1 MTELFFGTSG
11 PRDADIAIVGESW
24 GSEEASRQRPFVG
37 HAGQELN
44 RMLAECGIA
53 RDSVFV
59 TNVVAAQPRSNEM
72 AFFFYSNAEVKERGE
87 SGLYGLYPKPIV
99 REGIERL
106 LRQLEIV
113 KPSVIIALG
122 NWSLWLLSQDCTRIK
137 TDSNKKKGIPPTKQP
152 SGILSW
158 RGSQLYA
165 RAEFGGHKLVPMI
178 HPAAILRQW
187 ALRYPTI
194 NDLKRRARVGM
205 QDNMP
210 WPHSKEDAL
219 STRTRESR
227 PGSEAII
234 SFAPSGNYQFEI
246 APDRNMVAH
255 VLGFLLGD
263 LDMQDEYESTEGT
276 LLPISVDTETRGGY
290 IDCIGLA
297 ASDREA
303 ICIPFMYGEK
313 GESYYTLDEEL
324 EVRQFIYD
332 ILTHP
337 NALIIGQN
345 FLYDMQHLDYELL
358 GTPRDVFDTMLAQ
371 HLCWPG
377 TPKGLD
383 YLSSLYCRYHRYW
396 KDEGKLWIPGMDDRQ
411 RWKYNCKDACAAFE
425 CFEVLRDL
433 ITKLGLEE
441 QWDIQR
447 RQVPMV
453 LDMMLRG
460 VRISTER
467 RNVLAGEL
475 LDRAAE
481 REAWLADALPPEITP
496 QVKSKTAAPWYRS
509 PIQQHQL
516 FYRSLGVKEIHNPK
530 TRSLTIDDSA
540 LDLIGKR
547 EPILLPLTQ
556 RLRELRSIK
565 KFHEVCTAKLDP
577 DNRMRCEFGIGGTET
592 FRWNSGENAFG
603 RGTNLQNLSKGT
615 EE

>member
-1 MTELFFGTSG
+1 MTDLFFGTSG
-11 PRDADIAIVGESW
+11 PRDADIAIIGESW

-53 RDSVFV
+53 RDQMFV
-59 TNVVAAQPRSNEM
+59 TNVVAAQPRNNEM
-72 AFFFYSNAEVKERGE
+72 AFFFYSNAEVKAQGE
-87 SGLYGLYPKPIV
+87 TGLYGLYPKPVV
-99 REGIERL
+99 REGVERL
-106 LRQLEIV
+106 LRQLEVV
-113 KPSVIIALG
+113 KPNVIIAFG
-122 NWSLWLLSQDCTRIK
+122 NWSFWLLSQDCARIR
-137 TDSNKKKGIPPTKQP
+137 TASDRKKGIPPTKQP
-152 SGILSW
+152 SGIMAW
-158 RGSQLYA
+158 RGSQLYC

-194 NDLKRRARVGM
+194 NDIKRRARVGM
-205 QDNMP
+205 ADNMP
-210 WPHSKEDAL
+210 WPHSEEDTTIQMRGAT
-219 STRTRESR
+219 SDGREL
-227 PGSEAII
+227 IVTV
-234 SFAPSGNYQFEI
+234 PSNGQYRFEI
-246 APDRNMVAH
+246 APSRNMVAH
-255 VLGFLLGD
+255 VLGFLLGE
-263 LDMQDEYESTEGT
+263 LDDPEDFGSEAPI
-276 LLPISVDTETRGGY
+276 PISVDTETRGGY

-297 ASDREA
+297 SSDREA

-324 EVRQFIYD
+324 EVRQFIHD

-358 GTPRDVFDTMLAQ
+358 GTPGNVFDTMLAQ

-377 TPKGLD
+377 TSKGLD

-441 QWDIQR
+441 QWAIQC

-467 RNVLAGEL
+467 RNVLASEL

-481 REAWLADALPPEITP
+481 REAWLFEALPPEIVP
-496 QVKSKTAAPWYRS
+496 QVRSKTAAPWFRS

-516 FYRSLGVKEIHNPK
+516 FYCSLGVKEIFNPK

-577 DNRMRCEFGIGGTET
+577 DNRMRCEFGIAGTET